1 MKSIMRNAFS
11 IKMNKYHLLYA
22 CFKRWMVTMH
32 VNNGAYCP
40 MGQHII
46 CNYFWFFLIRPL
58 FQGEILL
65 SECLYY
71 QFQIVLILTANPL

>member
-46 CNYFWFFLIRPL
+46 CNYFWFF
-58 FQGEILL
+58 
-65 SECLYY
+65 
-71 QFQIVLILTANPL
+71 